1 MRLSAV
7 FVSAIALLSTVIAA
21 PITEKESDDSSIK
34 VPSEAILGFLDL
46 TADDDVGLVKIN
58 NGTHSGI
65 LFLNTTIASIAYANE
80 TILSKREASAE
91 ADPWKWLSLRVG
103 QPIYKREASPEA
115 EAEPWEWLSLRVGQP
130 LYKREASP
138 EAEAEAD
145 PWKWLSFRVG
155 QPIYKREASP
165 EAEADPWK
173 WLSFR
178 IGQPIY

>member
-91 ADPWKWLSLRVG
+91 ADPWK
-103 QPIYKREASPEA
+103 
-115 EAEPWEWLSLRVGQP
+115 
-130 LYKREASP
+130 EASP

>member
-115 EAEPWEWLSLRVGQP
+115 E
-130 LYKREASP
+130 
-138 EAEAEAD
+138 

>member
-115 EAEPWEWLSLRVGQP
+115 EAE
-130 LYKREASP
+130 
-138 EAEAEAD
+138 AD

>member
-58 NGTHSGI
+58 NGNHSGI

-115 EAEPWEWLSLRVGQP
+115 EAE
-130 LYKREASP
+130 
-138 EAEAEAD
+138 AD

>member
-103 QPIYKREASPEA
+103 QP
-115 EAEPWEWLSLRVGQP
+115 

>member
-80 TILSKREASAE
+80 TILK
-91 ADPWKWLSLRVG
+91 
-103 QPIYKREASPEA
+103 
-115 EAEPWEWLSLRVGQP
+115 
-130 LYKREASP
+130 ASP